1 MSNDFET
8 SVETHAL
15 EYIKLHLREGYF
27 VSAYV
32 DKGTYHW
39 DKIYKIRVSKATKG
53 ADDERH
59 DI

>member
-32 DKGTYHW
+32 DKGTHHW
-39 DKIYKIRVSKATKG
+39 DKIYKIRVSKATEG
-53 ADDERH
+53 ADDV
-59 DI
+59 